1 MTDAKTLVA
10 RLRARAFGPSIQHQ
24 VGDFTI
30 ATADMA
36 LKDEDCA
43 EAADAIEELT
53 AGIGAYLALLER
65 SLDVGPHTNNPS
77 REAKRIN
84 HLRTLL
90 TKYGASNG

>member
-1 MTDAKTLVA
+1 MADLVK
-10 RLRARAFGPSIQHQ
+10 RLRNGFDNIPT
-24 VGDFTI
+24 V
-30 ATADMA
+30 
-36 LKDEDCA
+36 LEW